1 MKILVVANHNRGCFS
16 PFVEEQ
22 IESLRQTGCEVDSY
36 GIVGKGISGYLSN
49 LPALRKKIK
58 AYQPDLIHAH
68 YGLSGLLANL
78 QRKVPVVTTY
88 HGSDIHSL
96 GLNLKLSRLCM
107 RLSAFN
113 LFVSQALYETRRYQ
127 RRNYAVIPCGVDT
140 DLFVTPDC
148 RDKYQNASC
157 HAGYEVLF
165 AGAFD
170 NEVKHPTLAREA
182 VALVGNATIHE
193 LKGYSRS
200 AVVQKLQQ
208 ADVLLMT
215 SKREGSPQVIKEA
228 LACGCPI
235 VSVDVGDVKS
245 LIQGVEGCY
254 IAAATPTDIASKL
267 ELALRFAQCTAGRE
281 VIFRQGLSLH
291 QVAQRLITLY
301 QTVTHEKK

>member
-1 MKILVVANHNRGCFS
+1 MKILIVANYNRGYFS

-22 IESLRQTGCEVDSY
+22 IESLRQVGCEVDCY
-36 GIVGKGISGYLSN
+36 GIVGKGIIGYLSN
-49 LPALRKKIK
+49 LSALRKKIK
-58 AYQPDLIHAH
+58 AYRPDFIHAH

-78 QRKVPVVTTY
+78 QRMVPVVTTY

-113 LFVSQALYETRRYQ
+113 LFVSQALYETSRYGKM
-127 RRNYAVIPCGVDT
+127 NYAILPCGVNT
-140 DLFVTPDC
+140 DLFITPDSWEKG
-148 RDKYQNASC
+148 RNASS

-170 NEVKHPTLAREA
+170 NEIKNSALAREA
-182 VALVGNATIHE
+182 VALVDNATIHE

-200 AVVQKLQQ
+200 EVAQRMQQ

-267 ELALRFAQCTAGRE
+267 ELALRFAQRTAGRE

-301 QTVTHEKK
+301 PTVTHEKK